1 MKPNREPRTQSPTLD
16 SRSAEGARRYGP
28 FMLHARRAGTA
39 FTLLEVMIATAIF
52 FMCVFAILALVSTS
66 LRNARVLQ
74 QHSVDPGML
83 AGMTALTNRLM
94 EGSETGDFE
103 DIAPGS
109 FPGFT
114 WTRYIEQVASNGLF
128 RVDLMVSH
136 DINGKPV
143 ESKMSIL
150 LYRPESP
157 PGSAFG
163 GMGGGLR

>member
-1 MKPNREPRTQSPTLD
+1 MKSSRESKDRSPGLDLHSTRTDGGHRFPTLG
-16 SRSAEGARRYGP
+16 SRESA
-28 FMLHARRAGTA
+28 TA

-52 FMCVFAILALVSTS
+52 FICVFAILALVSTS

-74 QHSVDPGML
+74 QHTVEPGML

-109 FPGFT
+109 FPGYS

-143 ESKMSIL
+143 ESKMSVL